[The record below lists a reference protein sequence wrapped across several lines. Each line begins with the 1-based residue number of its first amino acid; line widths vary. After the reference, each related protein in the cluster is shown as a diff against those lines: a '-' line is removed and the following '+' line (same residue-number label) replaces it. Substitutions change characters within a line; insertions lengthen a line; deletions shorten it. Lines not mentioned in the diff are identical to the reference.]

1 MLVKTGRTVYCC
13 LPTNWQCQ
21 TPTVMDESVRERST
35 ALNSWYSPAYQVS
48 TANLTLLPNDAP
60 AFRPYIAQSVQGHW
74 NQTGVSLI
82 PQPKSQDYE
91 SNPSKCTIVDFTIRV
106 INPERKREAKT
117 FILKGIELETFG
129 TVKNLRE
136 EILEQL
142 GRNVV
147 SFMLDFGV
155 GYMAGNQRICF
166 REKDQIGPQLLRLA
180 KNGSQLWCEGLNHIL

>member
-1 MLVKTGRTVYCC
+1 M
-13 LPTNWQCQ
+13 
-21 TPTVMDESVRERST
+21 
-35 ALNSWYSPAYQVS
+35 
-48 TANLTLLPNDAP
+48 
-60 AFRPYIAQSVQGHW
+60 
-74 NQTGVSLI
+74 
-82 PQPKSQDYE
+82 
-91 SNPSKCTIVDFTIRV
+91 DFTIRV
-106 INPERKREAKT
+106 INPEHKRDAKT

-166 REKDQIGPQLLRLA
+166 GEKDETGLQLQ
-180 KNGSQLWCEGLNHIL
+180 G